1 MSERDDRPVL
11 PTTTDD
17 ESDVGWGERHDDEDA
32 DDVKRFIDEKP
43 PHHDA

>member
-1 MSERDDRPVL
+1 MSERDERPVL
-11 PTTTDD
+11 PETTDD
-17 ESDVGWGERHDDEDA
+17 ESDVGWGERPDDDDA